1 MALHHAEPGEIVD
14 IRPLGAKLKQGINAT
29 LVLTDQLQ
37 IFRFIL
43 PAGEEFSEHKVH
55 GEVIVQCLEG
65 EVEFTSRGK
74 KQMLRPG
81 ELVHLAGDDP
91 HALRGVRDAS
101 VLVTIA
107 SDKKGCA

>member
-14 IRPLGAKLKQGINAT
+14 VRPLGTRLKQVINAT

-43 PAGEEFSEHKVH
+43 PAGGEFAEHKVH
-55 GEVIVQCLEG
+55 GEVVVQCLEG

-74 KQMLRPG
+74 KQVLRPG
-81 ELVHLAGDDP
+81 ELVYLAGDEP
-91 HALRGVRDAS
+91 HALKGVRDAS

-107 SDKKGCA
+107 SNKKTCA